1 MKTSAM
7 TKKRMDKS
15 LNSSRSRRALG
26 FAFALA
32 MLLGACSTIDDY
44 REAFPEPDD
53 RLDHMLAL
61 YHYNRSLGHSCAEVA
76 RPSSSVLD
84 CGRILNELERLHSD
98 FPDHARTMMTIAVL
112 SYEVNRKDRA
122 QLLLDQLLELNGP
135 HPEAAILRARI
146 AVEEGNRA
154 LADEVLMRQILLS
167 PGNAELRSTLASV
180 YYVSGDIPRARNI
193 LNVNGV
199 DYREPWKLAYHN
211 GLLAEAEKHW
221 VQACALYLQALG
233 FKPNYGPALSRVIAL
248 AEQITCKESESV
260 ASSSTSAA
268 TSFPAT
274 ERTSVSAVSEEVVA
288 ESKPEPITLPLP
300 ATVDRNLFGIAVEE
314 LSADSVQI
322 RLSTSTPIPDLLVIQ
337 MSNPPRLLVE
347 LPLTTS
353 SLEWVANQYE
363 QNILA
368 SVSTEQTE
376 GTLRLTFALRAE
388 INLQVENTL
397 SEINLLLKSNH

>member
-1 MKTSAM
+1 MYRRLVS
-7 TKKRMDKS
+7 R
-15 LNSSRSRRALG
+15 RSRRALG
-26 FAFALA
+26 CVFALA
-32 MLLGACSTIDDY
+32 LFLGACSTLDDY
-44 REAFPEPDD
+44 RDAFPEPDD

-76 RPSSSVLD
+76 RPSSSVQD
-84 CGRILNELERLHSD
+84 CGRILNELERLHAD

-112 SYEVNRKDRA
+112 SYEANRKDRA
-122 QLLLDQLLELNGP
+122 QLLLDQLLALNGP

-146 AVEEGNRA
+146 AIEEGNKA
-154 LADEVLMRQILLS
+154 LADEVLMRQIILS

-193 LNVNGV
+193 LNVKGIDNT
-199 DYREPWKLAYHN
+199 EPWKLAYHN
-211 GLLAEAEKHW
+211 GLLAEAEKDW

-248 AEQITCKESESV
+248 AEQVTCSESAET
-260 ASSSTSAA
+260 ASSSPSAA
-268 TSFPAT
+268 TSYPAA
-274 ERTSVSAVSEEVVA
+274 ERTSVSAISEEIVA
-288 ESKPEPITLPLP
+288 ESKPDPIPLPVP
-300 ATVDRNLFGIAVEE
+300 ATVERNLLGIAVGE

-322 RLSTSTPIPDLLVIQ
+322 TLSTSTPIPDLLVMQ

-353 SLEWVANQYE
+353 SLEWVANQYD

-368 SVSTEQTE
+368 SVSTDQTE
-376 GTLRLTFALRAE
+376 ETLRLTFALRTE
-388 INLQVENTL
+388 INLLVENTL
-397 SEINLLLKSNH
+397 SEINLLLESTQ